1 LTIFVR
7 CEKVAA
13 GGNKMCVG
21 CAQIGLAAAES
32 VGLDNQAT
40 KAISIAAAVI
50 MFASVA
56 IPMAT
61 PATQVKAGAVC
72 IKANQKV
79 VKLGKTFVCKK
90 SGKKLVWKVQK
101 KKSVSPVTLP
111 QAQPSLETQPSPTTN
126 NLSYEPP
133 SESSDNIENCKIKE
147 VNLNGARN
155 GRAGPD
161 GAPIKLPS
169 GFPRIAPAIQHVG
182 NVKWGLIPIDFPD
195 LKGDQDFRKRVD
207 DQTKKLSD
215 WYFTVSERK
224 LKIDWSIH
232 NNWITLPKE
241 TKNYSIEFSAN
252 LRDSANGEKLFKDAM
267 ATADP
272 EFNFTNIQQVIFI
285 LPKGQTFIKE
295 TSQGFPWDKAVI
307 DLKTNEGSVSG
318 FSIAGSIFDD
328 PGREYWSYWA
338 HEFGHSIG
346 LAHIGFS
353 RGMGIPPFNPW
364 DLMGGQDGP
373 SRDLSGWLRFLIGW
387 LESDR
392 VYCKTIGNNK
402 EIKLTLLPLNSA
414 ESGIKL
420 AIVPL
425 PSGKALVIESRRLAF
440 FSCETNTRREGVIAY
455 VYDPKLMHGED
466 FLVPITPVERPMETS
481 KCNGQ
486 QYYNALTKDVL
497 LRKADKVTVEG
508 VTVEVLDH
516 QNLDRILIKSQN
528 R

>member
-1 LTIFVR
+1 
-7 CEKVAA
+7 
-13 GGNKMCVG
+13 MCVI
-21 CAQIGLAAAES
+21 CVSLTT
-32 VGLDNQAT
+32 VAT
-40 KAISIAAAVI
+40 LI
-50 MFASVA
+50 
-56 IPMAT
+56 T
-61 PATQVKAGAVC
+61 PT
-72 IKANQKV
+72 V
-79 VKLGKTFVCKK
+79 VP
-90 SGKKLVWKVQK
+90 
-101 KKSVSPVTLP
+101 PVTINTSEYVITKKVCSKSKVNTIKNDRICLKNGKVYRWAIKKPNTINIP
-111 QAQPSLETQPSPTTN
+111 QPKN
-126 NLSYEPP
+126 DNLSTKNLVYEPP

-232 NNWITLPKE
+232 NKWITLPKE

-346 LAHIGFS
+346 LAHIGVS
-353 RGMGIPPFNPW
+353 RGEIPPFSPW
-364 DLMGGQDGP
+364 DLMGLQDGP
-373 SRDLSGWLRFLIGW
+373 SKDLSGWLRFLIGW
-387 LESDR
+387 LNSDK
-392 VYCKTIGNNK
+392 VYCKTIGINK
-402 EIKLTLLPLNSA
+402 EIELTLLPINST

-420 AIVPL
+420 AVVPL
-425 PSGKALVIESRRLAF
+425 PSGKALVVESRRVTP
-440 FSCETNTRREGVIAY
+440 FSCKTNTKRDGVLAY
-455 VYDPKLMHGED
+455 VYDPNLMHGED
-466 FLVPITPVERPMETS
+466 FLVPLTPMERAPEGWE
-481 KCNGQ
+481 CNGQ
-486 QYYNALTKDVL
+486 KYYNALTKDVL
-497 LRKADKVTVEG
+497 LRKADKVTIEG
-508 VTVEVLDH
+508 VTVEVLEH
-516 QNLDRILIKSQN
+516 ENLDRILIKSQN